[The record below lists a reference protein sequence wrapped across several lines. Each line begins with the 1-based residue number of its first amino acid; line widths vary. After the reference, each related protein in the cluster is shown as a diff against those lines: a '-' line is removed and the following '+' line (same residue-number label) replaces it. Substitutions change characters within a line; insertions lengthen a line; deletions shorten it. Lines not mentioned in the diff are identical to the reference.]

1 MATREVHEGGAA
13 AVGAA
18 VPFPGSDNLV
28 GRQAHA
34 PGLNRGVA
42 RRSSSRST
50 RNGGVEAA
58 AENGVGSELLA
69 AVVATAAASYSAH
82 EVVGGADGG
91 DGDGDD
97 EDYVPSASSTATFSP
112 APAALKNGRMPLV
125 TRLDALVQVPE
136 MEQRVFDTWEHFHA
150 SLQTYGQKTFQVH
163 CWLHTRFVWISWHK
177 ADGVFLLCVALQRAV
192 GDALG
197 ATKQLDEQEESA
209 AAAQA
214 HP

>member
-1 MATREVHEGGAA
+1 MREVHEGGEGVATV
-13 AVGAA
+13 VGAA
-18 VPFPGSDNLV
+18 VPFPGSDNLA

-34 PGLNRGVA
+34 PGVNRGVA

-69 AVVATAAASYSAH
+69 AVIATAAASYSAH
-82 EVVGGADGG
+82 EDVGDA
-91 DGDGDD
+91 DGDD
-97 EDYVPSASSTATFSP
+97 EDYVPSASSTAIAR

-150 SLQTYGQKTFQVH
+150 SLQTYGQKTFQVR
-163 CWLHTRFVWISWHK
+163 CWLHTRFVWIS
-177 ADGVFLLCVALQRAV
+177 
-192 GDALG
+192 
-197 ATKQLDEQEESA
+197 
-209 AAAQA
+209 
-214 HP
+214 